1 MKPKKLMRI
10 FFVLFLISLF
20 ITIGLFIATKKQP
33 INQETVTATV
43 VSNEKTYI
51 SIGGIR
57 RLRYIVTVRYKG
69 REGKWYLSDV
79 NGCWYRP
86 MMQIQAYIAPDG
98 SLAVSKAD
106 AQTNSKIGKLYFV
119 FLPLTAILFM
129 AFMIVYDK
137 IWRIKHEKQK
147 TDLKKSC

>member
-1 MKPKKLMRI
+1 MKLKKLMRI

-43 VSNEKTYI
+43 VSNEKSYI
-51 SIGGIR
+51 TIR
-57 RLRYIVTVRYKG
+57 GVKSPRYLVTVRYQG
-69 REGKWYLSDV
+69 HETKWYLSD
-79 NGCWYRP
+79 GYQYRP

-119 FLPLTAILFM
+119 FLAITGVLFM

-147 TDLKKSC
+147 TDSKKSC

>member
-1 MKPKKLMRI
+1 MKLKKLMRI

-33 INQETVTATV
+33 VNQEPVTATV
-43 VSNEKTYI
+43 VSNEKSYI
-51 SIGGIR
+51 TIR
-57 RLRYIVTVRYKG
+57 GVKSPRYLVTVRYQG
-69 REGKWYLSDV
+69 RETKWYLSD
-79 NGCWYRP
+79 GYQYRP

-119 FLPLTAILFM
+119 FLAITGVLFM
-129 AFMIVYDK
+129 VFILVGDK
-137 IWRIKHEKQK
+137 IHGKQK
-147 TDLKKSC
+147 KLPH